1 MNSLDSRHLRLGD
14 TFAYCF
20 TRPGRYRYAVGV
32 RGFAVVS
39 EHDAK
44 FEIVV
49 ADEAGS
55 AAPRTEYVK
64 VAFDGAFGVD
74 RPSVSIHRGDVVLW
88 STSSF
93 TAPGFAV
100 FGSAAD
106 VGFDSSELHDNSI
119 YSHAFGAPGEIE
131 WADPREFSLHGTII
145 VQDQRCRSHEERA
158 AYMKRLREPTLIT
171 LEGREAQPSQVQISV
186 GQTVFFAVRSG
197 DGVAIVDRQL
207 LAALNPQPLPPG
219 PPPEAA

>member
-14 TFAYCF
+14 TFAYRF
-20 TRPGRYRYAVGV
+20 TSSGTYRYAVGV
-32 RGFAVVS
+32 RGCAVVS
-39 EHDAK
+39 EHELK

-55 AAPRTEYVK
+55 AQKMEYVK
-64 VAFDGAFGVD
+64 IAFDGAFGVD

-88 STSSF
+88 STSSS

-100 FGSAAD
+100 FGSAGD
-106 VGFDSSELHDNSI
+106 VGFDSSELHDNSV

-131 WADPREFSLHGTII
+131 WADPREPNLHGVII
-145 VQDQRCRSHEERA
+145 VLDQRCRSHEERA
-158 AYMKRLREPTLIT
+158 AYMARLREPALIT
-171 LEGREAQPSQVQISV
+171 LEDREAQPSRVQISV

-197 DGVAIVDRQL
+197 DGLAIVDRQL